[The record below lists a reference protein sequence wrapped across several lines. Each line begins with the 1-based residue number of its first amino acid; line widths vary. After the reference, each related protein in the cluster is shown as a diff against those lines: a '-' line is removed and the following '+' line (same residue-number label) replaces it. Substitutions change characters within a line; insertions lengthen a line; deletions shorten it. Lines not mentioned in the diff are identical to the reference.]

1 MTRTQNEE
9 PTPPPPPTT
18 QTNTSS
24 RRAGSSK
31 SRLAAV
37 TNATRPK
44 MNARALVSGPS
55 GSGKTWTML
64 SIASVL
70 VEPVVAD
77 ERTILVIDTE
87 KESALTYADNFT
99 FRHLP
104 WRPPYDPGELAEVLD
119 AIPFDFPAV
128 ELVIVDSLTH
138 FWRGT
143 GGTLEI
149 ADGKF
154 GGWKEARPVQDRL
167 VEAML
172 TLPLHLLVGVRSK
185 MEYLVGANGREVSK
199 VGLAPVQ
206 SEDLVYEMNVAL
218 DLDMN
223 HRIEVVKSRTP
234 AVPVG
239 RMYPAGTERKAA
251 EDYAGWLAGGVP
263 PAPMSEV
270 EALKARLAGVVDKEA
285 RVAIKAEFVTTF
297 GMPDSLTA
305 DQVDPANAWI
315 TMMLDALDDDEKPQT
330 TQEATQDDA
339 EGDGTDETT
348 DHAAEPAEAATD
360 AQATSAREELIAA
373 EVESLKALSV
383 KDLTDALAEAGLSV
397 AGPTEAKRRRLA
409 NHLVAP

>member
-1 MTRTQNEE
+1 
-9 PTPPPPPTT
+9 
-18 QTNTSS
+18 
-24 RRAGSSK
+24 
-31 SRLAAV
+31 
-37 TNATRPK
+37 
-44 MNARALVSGPS
+44 
-55 GSGKTWTML
+55 ML

-70 VEPVVAD
+70 VEPVVD
-77 ERTILVIDTE
+77 GERTILVIDTE

-104 WRPPYDPGELAEVLD
+104 WRPPFDPSELAEVLD
-119 AIPFDFPAV
+119 AIPFDFPKI

-154 GGWKEARPVQDRL
+154 GGWKDARPIQDRL

-172 TLPLHLLVGVRSK
+172 TLPLHLLIGVRSK

-218 DLDMN
+218 DIDMN

-270 EALKARLAGVVDKEA
+270 ESLKARLADVVDKEA
-285 RVAIKAEFVTTF
+285 RLAIKAEFVTTF

-315 TMMLDALDDDEKPQT
+315 TMMLDALAADDKTQTPQ
-330 TQEATQDDA
+330 ESGQDAPGD
-339 EGDGTDETT
+339 DGTAATT
-348 DHAAEPAEAATD
+348 DHAADPVETHTGDSAAEPAPLFDPEH
-360 AQATSAREELIAA
+360 EGLVEA
-373 EVESLKALSV
+373 EVEMLKSLSS
-383 KDLTDALAEAGLSV
+383 KDLTEALAEVGLATS
-397 AGPTEAKRRRLA
+397 GPVEAKRRRLA
-409 NHLVAP
+409 EHLVSAS

>member
-1 MTRTQNEE
+1 
-9 PTPPPPPTT
+9 
-18 QTNTSS
+18 
-24 RRAGSSK
+24 
-31 SRLAAV
+31 
-37 TNATRPK
+37 
-44 MNARALVSGPS
+44 
-55 GSGKTWTML
+55 ML

-70 VEPVVAD
+70 VEPVVD
-77 ERTILVIDTE
+77 GERTILVIDTE

-99 FRHLP
+99 FKHLP
-104 WRPPYDPGELAEVLD
+104 WRPPFDPGELAETLD
-119 AIPFDFPAV
+119 AIPFDFPKI
-128 ELVIVDSLTH
+128 ELVIIDSLTH

-172 TLPLHLLVGVRSK
+172 SIPLHLLIGVRSK

-218 DLDMN
+218 DIDMN

-251 EDYAGWLAGGVP
+251 EDYADWLSGGVP

-270 EALKARLAGVVDKEA
+270 ESLKARLGDVVDKEA
-285 RVAIKAEFVTTF
+285 RIAIKAEFVTTF

-315 TMMLDALDDDEKPQT
+315 SLMVEALDVEKTAQTPQESGQDRPGGDET
-330 TQEATQDDA
+330 AA
-339 EGDGTDETT
+339 TT
-348 DHAAEPAEAATD
+348 DHAAEPVQTSESDPDVDEIPFGD
-360 AQATSAREELIAA
+360 AYGEQPPLDPREELVRTH
-373 EVESLKALSV
+373 VESLKTLSS
-383 KDLTDALAEAGLSV
+383 KDLTDALAEAGLGTS
-397 AGPTEAKRRRLA
+397 GPVEAKRRRLA
-409 NHLVAP
+409 EHLVAS